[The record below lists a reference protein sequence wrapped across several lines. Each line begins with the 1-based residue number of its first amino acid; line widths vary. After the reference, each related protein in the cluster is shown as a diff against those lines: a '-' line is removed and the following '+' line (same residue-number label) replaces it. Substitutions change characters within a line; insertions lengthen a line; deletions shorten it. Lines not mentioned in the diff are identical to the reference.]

1 MLNYENVINESK
13 AYNIVNLDAKENRI
27 SHAYLFVS
35 QDGNYLLEFSKKVAT
50 LLINLNE
57 TENAKKNALRI
68 KSNTHPDVKFYGK
81 DSPINVDMVSDI
93 YEKAQVCPFESD
105 KKIFILFNVQDMN
118 EISQNKILKTI
129 EEPPA
134 NTYFLLCATGTSRI
148 LTTILSRVK
157 QIEIER
163 LSVSTITEMLI
174 SAGVS
179 CSNAEIYASCS
190 NGNSTFAEK
199 LGTDS
204 GFLDF
209 FGKIVS
215 CFFDIKGS
223 RDVLKYSSI
232 FTAKNID
239 KSEFFDIATLISRDI
254 AMIIAGKEN
263 LVICKN
269 VLSKL
274 KVIASS
280 LNLDATAIL
289 ISECLKAKEDLAFN
303 ANQTAVVDG
312 FLFKIAEVKVKCR
325 RLLA

>member
-1 MLNYENVINESK
+1 MLSYENVINESK
-13 AYNIVNLDAKENRI
+13 AYYTMNLDAKENRI

-35 QDGNYLLEFSKKVAT
+35 QDENYLLEFSKKVAT

-57 TENAKKNALRI
+57 TENAEKNALRI
-68 KSNTHPDVKFYGK
+68 KSNTHPDVKFYGQN
-81 DSPINVDMVSDI
+81 SPINVDIVGDI

-134 NTYFLLCATGTSRI
+134 NTYFLLCATGTPRI

-163 LSVSTITEMLI
+163 LNVSTITEMLI
-174 SAGVS
+174 NAGVPRS
-179 CSNAEIYASCS
+179 SAEIYASCS

-199 LGTDS
+199 LATDS

-215 CFFDIKGS
+215 CF
-223 RDVLKYSSI
+223 
-232 FTAKNID
+232 
-239 KSEFFDIATLISRDI
+239 LI
-254 AMIIAGKEN
+254 
-263 LVICKN
+263 
-269 VLSKL
+269 
-274 KVIASS
+274 
-280 LNLDATAIL
+280 
-289 ISECLKAKEDLAFN
+289 
-303 ANQTAVVDG
+303 
-312 FLFKIAEVKVKCR
+312 
-325 RLLA
+325 